1 MLRDDPTLGIV
12 NSHSGGVPGYGSN
25 MRWLAG
31 RHIGVVAMSNTTY
44 APMAIFTRRVLKM
57 LHSANLVPSSQTAV
71 SDVLQQR
78 SDQLVALLNHWD
90 SEQAQFIFADNVAL
104 DESLER
110 RQAAA
115 LKVVT
120 EHGPFVIKSITPNSH
135 IEAVIEC
142 VNSKKI
148 EILLGPTHS
157 APIQWYE
164 LK

>member
-1 MLRDDPTLGIV
+1 
-12 NSHSGGVPGYGSN
+12 

-31 RHIGVVAMSNTTY
+31 RNIGVVAMSNTTY
-44 APMAIFTRRVLKM
+44 APMAIFTHRVLKM

-78 SDQLVALLNHWD
+78 SDQLVALLNHWE
-90 SEQAQFIFADNVAL
+90 SEQAQLIFADNVAL
-104 DESLER
+104 DESLKR
-110 RQAAA
+110 RQVAA

-120 EHGPFVIKSITPNSH
+120 DHGPLLIKSITASSH

-142 VNSKKI
+142 VNGKKI
-148 EILLGPTHS
+148 EILLGPIHS